1 MLIKKELYYKT
12 LHSPNLYNL
21 TNQTKKVYEIKWYL
35 YRAPRLLKVPETT
48 QPGTLIESFHIR
60 ENLQVY
66 RGVHCHLEPP
76 EARKYFDLD
85 PGYNTNV
92 KDISKCDMKLMK
104 KLDYEARSAFIIQ
117 IVAEVKY
124 FVIMFLIQFSKLIS
138 LKISL
143 IKCFS
148 T

>member
-1 MLIKKELYYKT
+1 MYFKTDWALIFFQILDR
-12 LHSPNLYNL
+12 
-21 TNQTKKVYEIKWYL
+21 KVIQEIFV

-104 KLDYEARSAFIIQ
+104 KLDYEARSAFIVQ
-117 IVAEVKY
+117 IVAEVNI
-124 FVIMFLIQFSKLIS
+124 FFTMFQNWFH
-138 LKISL
+138 
-143 IKCFS
+143 
-148 T
+148 

>member
-1 MLIKKELYYKT
+1 MYFKTDWALIFFQILDR
-12 LHSPNLYNL
+12 
-21 TNQTKKVYEIKWYL
+21 KVIQEIFV

-104 KLDYEARSAFIIQ
+104 KLDYEARSAFIVQ

-124 FVIMFLIQFSKLIS
+124 F
-138 LKISL
+138 
-143 IKCFS
+143 
-148 T
+148 